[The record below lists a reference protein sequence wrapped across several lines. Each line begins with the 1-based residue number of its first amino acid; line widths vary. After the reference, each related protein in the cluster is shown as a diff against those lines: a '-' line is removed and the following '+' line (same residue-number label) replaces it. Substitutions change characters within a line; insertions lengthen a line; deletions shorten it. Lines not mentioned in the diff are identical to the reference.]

1 MILLLLSGPPPPDPS
16 LTRPR
21 SPPEIGN
28 DANLAVVDSGRKII
42 SKLACFHGYMD
53 LLPWLRTRG
62 VVLEAGL
69 MDAACYGNN
78 LRMAQYLKS
87 EG

>member
-1 MILLLLSGPPPPDPS
+1 
-16 LTRPR
+16 
-21 SPPEIGN
+21 
-28 DANLAVVDSGRKII
+28 VDSGRKII